1 MRRFIIISLAINI
14 CVLVPICFGLFTNP
28 FWIEAV
34 YGPNSPARNILLAV
48 YCAIL
53 VLSIWQVFDRNPN
66 TIVAILLLQVVYKVV
81 SPFTVGSFS
90 NPVVISNLAIAAFHT
105 VTIIVIMRESR
116 V

>member
-1 MRRFIIISLAINI
+1 MRNFIMISLAINI
-14 CVLVPICFGLFTNP
+14 CVLIPICFGLFTHA

-34 YGPNSPARNILLAV
+34 YRADSPARNILLAV
-48 YCAIL
+48 YVAIL

-81 SPFTVGSFS
+81 SPITVGSLS

-105 VTIIVIMRESR
+105 VTIIVILRQLR
-116 V
+116 A